1 MRKQKRSKFG
11 KRKKEGNELGS
22 NIKITEMSR
31 FGIHSIKFKAKQIRL
46 KKLELEKTSIQAREA
61 KLGFRKLTIVW

>member
-1 MRKQKRSKFG
+1 MRKQKRRKFG
-11 KRKKEGNELGS
+11 KRKKRRGELGS

-46 KKLELEKTSIQAREA
+46 KKLDWKKFPFKIQRPD
-61 KLGFRKLTIVW
+61 RVS